1 MIFTN
6 FSTRPFYNERGVYLA
21 LGILA
26 VVVVVLVTLSL
37 GHFSRLFQEESAL
50 GSAVVREQGEMN
62 QLNVEI
68 QMLGTEMSGTSSERL
83 AGATQEANELLARR
97 AFSWTL
103 FLNKIEDALPNEIML
118 TTVRPEMLNE
128 NVEVELGVVARS
140 LDVLDLFI
148 DSLENGGG
156 FEGVL
161 SSQEEVTEEG
171 LYRAVLYGRYR
182 PLSDEVVEVG
192 GRPAQERLQ

>member
-83 AGATQEANELLARR
+83 ACDARGER
-97 AFSWTL
+97 IASPARIFM
-103 FLNKIEDALPNEIML
+103 D
-118 TTVRPEMLNE
+118 TVSEQDRGCIAERDNADYGSTGD
-128 NVEVELGVVARS
+128 VE
-140 LDVLDLFI
+140 
-148 DSLENGGG
+148 
-156 FEGVL
+156 
-161 SSQEEVTEEG
+161 
-171 LYRAVLYGRYR
+171 
-182 PLSDEVVEVG
+182 
-192 GRPAQERLQ
+192 

>member
-1 MIFTN
+1 
-6 FSTRPFYNERGVYLA
+6 
-21 LGILA
+21 
-26 VVVVVLVTLSL
+26 
-37 GHFSRLFQEESAL
+37 
-50 GSAVVREQGEMN
+50 
-62 QLNVEI
+62 
-68 QMLGTEMSGTSSERL
+68 
-83 AGATQEANELLARR
+83 
-97 AFSWTL
+97 
-103 FLNKIEDALPNEIML
+103 ML